1 LYMSGEEADAR
12 NLNHARVWKS
22 SRETEEQGWPKVPG
36 KFRVPPFNNA
46 PDRLDL
52 GYWSRTQQPTP
63 VWVDLPE
70 EATKLPDGEA
80 GADGVPESG
89 ESDVRWGPV
98 VTRKLP
104 EVLMLQQKRLE
115 DLTTKLTQENKISG
129 LLLKQELKDMMSIR
143 RTEQSHVDA
152 IKAKIKL
159 DKGSYLA
166 KVGDLKPPRGPPGP
180 RGSQGIPGKDGSP
193 GTPGPMGP
201 KGRKGP
207 RGPRGYRGDTGD
219 PGRAFYS

>member
-1 LYMSGEEADAR
+1 MLPTGDDSR
-12 NLNHARVWKS
+12 RLNQTLS
-22 SRETEEQGWPKVPG
+22 SSPAPPSDSPSLPDIHVP
-36 KFRVPPFNNA
+36 RRRP
-46 PDRLDL
+46 DL

-115 DLTTKLTQENKISG
+115 DLTTKVWMMDMIMTKHTLSPLPRRSTSP
-129 LLLKQELKDMMSIR
+129 LLLC
-143 RTEQSHVDA
+143 
-152 IKAKIKL
+152 
-159 DKGSYLA
+159 
-166 KVGDLKPPRGPPGP
+166 PPPCAHPPSSLQALLILERFFP
-180 RGSQGIPGKDGSP
+180 SPQREASSASQ
-193 GTPGPMGP
+193 
-201 KGRKGP
+201 
-207 RGPRGYRGDTGD
+207 
-219 PGRAFYS
+219 